1 MKVLITSAL
10 LYANGQMHL
19 GHLAG
24 AYLPADCFARFCRL
38 QGRDVHFLSGS
49 DEYGVAITLSAELE
63 GRTPKAH
70 VDHYHTLNQAL
81 FEKLDFSFDIYA
93 RTTWEGHQETV
104 REFFH
109 DLDSNG
115 YIEKKTTE
123 QLYSESEKRFLAD
136 RYVIGTCPKCGYEDA
151 RGDECPKCASSF
163 EATDLI
169 NPRSKLTNAP
179 LTRKETTHWFLRFDK
194 LSQPLS
200 EWIEKK
206 EWKPSVKHFAK
217 NYIDNLEPR
226 SITRDLDWGIPVP
239 GGEGK
244 VFYVWFDA
252 PIGYISASREWSPER
267 WREYWCDP
275 KTRHVQ
281 FIGKDNIPFHA
292 VFFPGMILGQDKPY
306 KTVDELP
313 ANEFLN
319 LEGKQFSKSDGWT
332 IDLAE
337 MIENY
342 GADKIRFATA
352 ATAPETS
359 DSEFTWKGFQQICNG
374 DLVGK
379 LGNFAHRTLT
389 FCAKW
394 SEGKVPPADLRPED
408 RAFLEDVAKTKASVA
423 NSFDNHRLRS
433 ACGEIMQ
440 MCSKCNVYFDTQKP
454 WVLAKDPQMRPAM
467 LCVLRGCLEALE
479 MIATALSPICPTS
492 AQRLWT
498 LIGQRGEIESW
509 DPHKSLQAGDTLP
522 PPTPLFTK
530 IEDSM
535 IEKELAKLIQNNE
548 ISFDDFTKIELV
560 VGKIIEAEKVAK
572 SDKLLRLIID
582 MGQTKRQVVSG
593 IAKYYSA
600 EDVIGKHVVVVAN
613 LKKAKLMGI
622 ESEGMVICGERE
634 DGGPLL
640 LSVDNLGVGTRL
652 S

>member
-38 QGRDVHFLSGS
+38 QGRDVHFLCGS

-63 GRTPKAH
+63 KRSPKEH
-70 VDHYHTLNQAL
+70 VDHYHALNKSL
-81 FEKLDFSFDIYA
+81 FNKLDFSFDIYA
-93 RTTWEGHQETV
+93 RTTWEGHQKTTC
-104 REFFH
+104 EFFH
-109 DLDSNG
+109 DLDTNG

-123 QLYSESEKRFLAD
+123 QLYSAQEGRFLAD
-136 RYVIGTCPKCGYEDA
+136 RYVVGTCPKCGFEQA
-151 RGDECPKCASSF
+151 RGDECPSCASSF
-163 EATDLI
+163 EATDLK
-169 NPRSKLTNAP
+169 NPRSKLTGAP
-179 LTRKETTHWFLRFDK
+179 LSLKETTHWFLRFDK

-200 EWIEKK
+200 EWIASKD
-206 EWKPSVKHFAK
+206 WKPNVKRFAK

-239 GGEGK
+239 GAKGK

-252 PIGYISASREWSPER
+252 PIGYISASREWNPEK
-267 WREYWCDP
+267 WRDYWCDP

-292 VFFPGMILGQDKPY
+292 VFFPGMLLGQNQPY
-306 KTVDELP
+306 KTVDELA

-337 MIENY
+337 MIETY

-352 ATAPETS
+352 AIAPETS
-359 DSEFTWKGFQQICNG
+359 DSEFTWQGFQQICNG

-394 SEGKVPPADLRPED
+394 SEGKVPPGDLRPED
-408 RAFLEDVAKTKASVA
+408 TAFLTQVALAQAQVA
-423 NSFDNHRLRS
+423 ESFDHHRLRAATS
-433 ACGEIMQ
+433 EIMQ
-440 MCSKCNVYFDTQKP
+440 MCSLCNVYFDTQKP
-454 WVLAKDPQMRPAM
+454 WILAKDPAKKPAM
-467 LCVLRGCLEALE
+467 LSVLRACLEALE
-479 MIATALSPICPTS
+479 MIATALSPICPAS
-492 AQRLWT
+492 ADRLWAM
-498 LIGQRGEIESW
+498 IGQTGTIETW
-509 DPHKSLQAGDTLP
+509 EPKAPLQAGRPLP
-522 PPTPLFTK
+522 DPTPLFTK

-535 IEKELAKLIQNNE
+535 IEKELVKLMKNQE
-548 ISFDDFTKIELV
+548 ITFDEFTKIELI
-560 VGKIIEAEKVAK
+560 VGKIIEAEPVAK
-572 SDKLLRLIID
+572 STKLLRLIVD
-582 MGQTKRQVVSG
+582 MGESKRQIVSG

-600 EDVIGKHVVVVAN
+600 EDVIDKHVVVVAN
-613 LKKAKLMGI
+613 LKKAKMMGV
-622 ESEGMVICGERE
+622 ESEGMVLCGERE

-640 LSVDNLGVGTRL
+640 LSVDNLGIGTRL

>member
-1 MKVLITSAL
+1 VKVLITSAL

-38 QGRDVHFLSGS
+38 KGRDVHFLSGS

-63 GRTPKAH
+63 KRSPKAH
-70 VDHYHTLNQAL
+70 VDHYHALNKAL
-81 FEKLDFSFDIYA
+81 FDKLDFSFDIYA
-93 RTTWEGHQETV
+93 RTTWEGHKETTC
-104 REFFH
+104 EFFR
-109 DLDSNG
+109 DLDANG

-123 QLYSESEKRFLAD
+123 QLYSENEGRFLAD
-136 RYVIGTCPKCGYEDA
+136 RYVVGTCPKCGYEKA
-151 RGDECPKCASSF
+151 RGDECPSCAGSF
-163 EATDLI
+163 EATDLK

-179 LTRKETTHWFLRFDK
+179 LILKETTHWFLRFDK

-200 EWIEKK
+200 EWIAAKD
-206 EWKPSVKHFAK
+206 WKPSVKHFAK

-239 GGEGK
+239 DAEGK

-252 PIGYISASREWSPER
+252 PIGYISASREWSPEK
-267 WREYWCDP
+267 WRDYWCDP

-292 VFFPGMILGQDKPY
+292 VFFPGMLLGQNQPY
-306 KTVDELP
+306 KRVDELP

-319 LEGKQFSKSDGWT
+319 LEGKQFSKSEGWT

-337 MIENY
+337 MIETY

-359 DSEFTWKGFQQICNG
+359 DTEFTWKGFQQVCNG

-394 SEGKVPPADLRPED
+394 SAGQVPPADLRPID
-408 RAFLEDVAKTKASVA
+408 RAFLQEIAATKAKVA
-423 NSFDNHRLRS
+423 DSLDHHHLRA
-433 ACGEIMQ
+433 ACSEIMQ
-440 MCSKCNVYFDTQKP
+440 MCSQCNVYFDAQKP
-454 WVLAKDPQMRPAM
+454 WTLAKDPSKHSDM
-467 LCVLRGCLEALE
+467 LSVLRACLEALE
-479 MIATALSPICPTS
+479 MVATALSPICPSS
-492 AQRLWT
+492 ADRLWNM
-498 LIGQRGEIESW
+498 IGHKDRIERW
-509 DPHKSLQAGDTLP
+509 EPIEPLKAKAPLP

-535 IEKELAKLIQNNE
+535 IEKELAKLVKNNE
-548 ISFDDFTKIELV
+548 ITFDDFTKIELI
-560 VGKIIEAEKVAK
+560 VGKIVEAETVAK

-582 MGQTKRQVVSG
+582 MGQAKRQVVSG
-593 IAKYYSA
+593 IAKYYSP
-600 EDVIGKHVVVVAN
+600 EDILGKHVVVVAN

-622 ESEGMVICGERE
+622 ESEGMVLCGERE